1 MNWLVQLFEY
11 LTCWIP
17 RLYFV
22 NPDEGGVRIT
32 LGNRV
37 KDTPSGWYIYW
48 PLIHTFIK
56 VNVAIQGAGFA
67 IQSLTTNDDIDIAI
81 RGAVLYKISNARKA
95 IFETDDFDRCLSAIA
110 GGVIEEYV
118 SDHTYEEL
126 KDRQMLRD
134 EVKKGLREQAVGWGI
149 KLLRVYIPD
158 VGRVRN
164 IRVLS
169 DGIDNPHIIPDAE

>member
-1 MNWLVQLFEY
+1 MNWLIQLFEY

-37 KDTPSGWYIYW
+37 EDTLPGWYIDL

-56 VNVAIQGAGFA
+56 VNVATQGVRFA
-67 IQSLTTNDDIDIAI
+67 IQSVTTKDDVDVAI
-81 RGAVLYKISNARKA
+81 RGAALYKISNARKA
-95 IFETDDFDRCLSAIA
+95 IFETNDFDQSLTAIA

-118 SDHTYEEL
+118 AEHTYEEL
-126 KDRQMLRD
+126 KDRQTLR
-134 EVKKGLREQAVGWGI
+134 VAVRAGLRKEADGWGI

-158 VGRVRN
+158 IGHVRN
-164 IRVLS
+164 IRVLGDEVDS
-169 DGIDNPHIIPDAE
+169 PQIIPDTE

>member
-1 MNWLVQLFEY
+1 MNWLIQLFEY

-56 VNVAIQGAGFA
+56 VNVATQGVRFS
-67 IQSLTTNDDIDIAI
+67 IQSTITKDDVDIAI
-81 RGAVLYKISNARKA
+81 RGALLYKIGNARKA
-95 IFETDDFDRCLSAIA
+95 IFETDDFDQTLAAVA
-110 GGVIEEYV
+110 GGVIEEHV
-118 SDHTYEEL
+118 ANHTYEEL
-126 KDRQMLRD
+126 KDRQVLRD
-134 EVKKGLREQAVGWGI
+134 KVKKGLRDEASGWGI
-149 KLLRVYIPD
+149 RLLKVYIPD
-158 VGRVRN
+158 VGRVKN

-169 DGIDNPHIIPDAE
+169 DGVDNSQIIPDTE

>member
-1 MNWLVQLFEY
+1 MNWLLQLFEY

-17 RLYFV
+17 RLYV
-22 NPDEGGVRIT
+22 VLPDEGGVRVT
-32 LGNRV
+32 LGRHV
-37 KDTPSGWYIYW
+37 RDCFPGWYIYW

-56 VNVAIQGAGFA
+56 INVATQGVRFD
-67 IQSLTTNDDIDIAI
+67 IQSVITKDDVDIAI

-95 IFETDDFDRCLSAIA
+95 IFETNDFDQSLAAIA

-118 SDHTYEEL
+118 ANHTYEEL
-126 KDRQMLRD
+126 KDRQTLRTA
-134 EVKKGLREQAVGWGI
+134 VRTGLRKEADGWGI

-164 IRVLS
+164 IRILS
-169 DGIDNPHIIPDAE
+169 DSIDNSQIIPDTK